1 MIPKILSYD
10 TIDLKITQF
19 LREISNHFQSQ
30 RYEKK

>member
-10 TIDLKITQF
+10 TIDLKIIQF
-19 LREISNHFQSQ
+19 LRETSNHFQSQ

>member
-1 MIPKILSYD
+1 MILSYD

-19 LREISNHFQSQ
+19 LRETSNRFQSK

>member
-1 MIPKILSYD
+1 MILSYD

-19 LREISNHFQSQ
+19 LREISNRFQSQ